1 MTVSLETQQRIAE
14 LREKGRQ
21 GTMTLEDCKEAIA
34 FLRQERL
41 AMPQTKAS
49 PRTKAAVPNADDLLK
64 DLGL

>member
-1 MTVSLETQQRIAE
+1 MTVSLETQQRIAA

-49 PRTKAAVPNADDLLK
+49 PRTKAPAPNADDLLK
-64 DLGL
+64 DLGI